1 MIKITD
7 LERSPRLAE
16 LKAVYRRRTSRKGPR
31 VEMPAD
37 VVAYLRKVWD
47 NDTLDLR
54 EDCLLI
60 CLNGA
65 HEVLG
70 WIRVASGGMDSALV
84 DPRLVFGV
92 ALQTGAV
99 AIIFAH
105 NHPSD
110 STKPSEDDRAL
121 TRRLADGA
129 KLLGIR
135 FLDHVI
141 LGRSGSFSFSD
152 AGLL

>member
-1 MIKITD
+1 Q
-7 LERSPRLAE
+7 LA
-16 LKAVYRRRTSRKGPR
+16 
-31 VEMPAD
+31 MPWFIASAATAE
-37 VVAYLRKVWD
+37 AYLRSVWD

-70 WIRVASGGMDSALV
+70 WIRVASGGMTTTLV

-92 ALQTGAV
+92 ALQAGAV

-110 STKPSEDDRAL
+110 SVEPSEDDRAL

-141 LGRSGSFSFSD
+141 LGRSVSFSFAD